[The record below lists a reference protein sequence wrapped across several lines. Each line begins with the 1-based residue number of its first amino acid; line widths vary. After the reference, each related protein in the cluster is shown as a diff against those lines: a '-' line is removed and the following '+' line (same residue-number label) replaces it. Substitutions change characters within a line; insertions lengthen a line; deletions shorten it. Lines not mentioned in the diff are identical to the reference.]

1 MITKRPEHKQLT
13 IRQVVAAMRNKHIID
28 VHRETGIA
36 KQTIAKFLNEGA
48 TDKSYSTKT
57 IEALSE
63 YILDD
68 LEYVARECGVK
79 VAY

>member
-36 KQTIAKFLNEGA
+36 KQTVAKFLKEGA
-48 TDKSYSTKT
+48 SEEAYSTRT

-68 LEYVARECGVK
+68 LEYVAKQCGVK
-79 VAY
+79 VVY